1 MSNRKFLIAAITV
14 ALGATVAIACGP
26 DFPNQ
31 LLDNRAGTLS
41 ATPFNTFAYEAAH
54 LAPAPKDDLKAVE
67 FGEYQQTEA
76 MANFAE
82 AEAADLSDEQ
92 SATVKAMRD
101 ADSGED
107 ALAKGAAVP
116 AAVRFYTAGAVDFIK
131 VDQEKAAERFRA
143 VLDLPAD
150 DQQLRA
156 VWAAF
161 MIGRIEKQAGN
172 ADKAAEAFAL
182 TRALAL
188 KGAPDG
194 LGLAVS
200 SYGEEARLHFDR
212 ATALFDDKGA
222 LPADADAV
230 ATYGRETA
238 AAAALYAEQAARGS
252 GSGVQS
258 LRIIAEQVLDK
269 PERIAA
275 TVSDP
280 LVQRLLVAYVLSH
293 DYDVPQQ
300 STQTDPNAPQPAA
313 RPNPLLITLV
323 DAIEKNGLDHPTGAD
338 RLAALAYETG
348 RYDLAATLANK
359 TASPLACWVK
369 AKLALQKGDLAGA
382 AGFYAEAAGAF
393 PTIDAT
399 TSLENASAHLLTG
412 ESGMVA
418 LARGEYVDAL
428 DKLYPVASIYWGDVA
443 HVAERVLTVD
453 ELKTFVDAKVPQP
466 PAPAPPPST
475 DSDTSANDSAAT
487 AAAAAGNP
495 AAQLRD
501 LLARRLARAGRYED
515 ALAYYQDPAI
525 RDQTAGYAKALKAS
539 EASKTRIEQARA
551 FFAAALLARQSGMEM
566 TGTEVA
572 PDYFSTGGSFDFGF
586 GQPKLEGA
594 FITDGEHKRFEA
606 NAAISDQRFHY
617 RYIAV
622 DEVSRAADLL
632 PPRSQA
638 FAAVLCT
645 ATGWMMGTPGA
656 DEQVHNLYARYV
668 QEGPYVPWAATFG
681 HDCPEPNFDDAARTH
696 YWRDTRNFLSH
707 YRWPVGITG
716 LILIALVATGWFL
729 RRHVSIVK

>member
-1 MSNRKFLIAAITV
+1 MSNPRFLVAAVTV
-14 ALGATVAIACGP
+14 ALGTAVAIACGP

-31 LLDNRAGTLS
+31 LLDNRGGTLS

-54 LAPAPKDDLKAVE
+54 LAPTPKDDLKAVE
-67 FGEYQQTEA
+67 FDEYQQNDA

-82 AEAADLSDEQ
+82 AEAAGLSDEQ
-92 SATVKAMRD
+92 SAAVKAMRGTD
-101 ADSGED
+101 NGDD
-107 ALAKGAAVP
+107 ALAKGAIVP

-131 VDQEKAAERFRA
+131 TDQEKAAERFRA

-150 DQQLRA
+150 DQPARA

-194 LGLAVS
+194 LGLAVA

-212 ATALFDDKGA
+212 STALFDDKGA
-222 LPADADAV
+222 LPADADA
-230 ATYGRETA
+230 ALTYGHELA
-238 AAAALYAEQAARGS
+238 AAAALYAEQGARGS
-252 GSGVQS
+252 DSGVQS
-258 LRIIAEQVLDK
+258 LRIIAEQVLEK

-313 RPNPLLITLV
+313 GPDPLLITLV
-323 DAIEKNGLDHPTGAD
+323 EAIEKNGLDRPAGAD
-338 RLAALAYETG
+338 RLAALAYEIG
-348 RYDLAATLANK
+348 RYDLSATLAAK
-359 TASPLACWVK
+359 TASPLASWVK

-382 AGFYAEAAGAF
+382 AGFYAEAAGSF
-393 PTIDAT
+393 PAVDAA

-428 DKLYPVASIYWGDVA
+428 DKLYPVASTYWGDVA

-466 PAPAPPPST
+466 AAVAGPS
-475 DSDTSANDSAAT
+475 DSDASSDDSPNAA
-487 AAAAAGNP
+487 AAAAAGSP
-495 AAQLRD
+495 AGQLRD
-501 LLARRLARAGRYED
+501 LLARRLARAGRYDE
-515 ALAYYQDPAI
+515 ALAYYQDTAV
-525 RDQTAGYAKALKAS
+525 RGQAAGYAKALKDS
-539 EASKTRIEQARA
+539 EAGKTRVDQARA
-551 FFAAALLARQSGMEM
+551 FFAAAQLARQSGMEVM
-566 TGTEVA
+566 GTEVA
-572 PDYFSTGGSFDFGF
+572 PDYFSTDGSFDFGY

-594 FITDGEHKRFEA
+594 FITEREQKRFEA
-606 NAAISDQRFHY
+606 SAAIPDRRFHY

-622 DEVSRAADLL
+622 DEVGRAADLL

-668 QEGPYVPWAATFG
+668 QEGPYVPWAANFG
-681 HDCPEPNFDDAARTH
+681 RDCPEPNFDDAARAH

-707 YRWPVGITG
+707 YRWPVGIAG
-716 LILIALVATGWFL
+716 LALIALVATGWFL
-729 RRHVSIVK
+729 RRHVSMVK